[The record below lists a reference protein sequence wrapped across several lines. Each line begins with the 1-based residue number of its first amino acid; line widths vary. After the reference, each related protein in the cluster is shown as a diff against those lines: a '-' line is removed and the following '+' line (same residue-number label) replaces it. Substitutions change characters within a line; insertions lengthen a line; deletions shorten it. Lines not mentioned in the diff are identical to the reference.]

1 MHRLAFKETVMKKT
15 VPHAIALLAAGALT
29 AFAGAAQAHQIWIEQ
44 PAGQNAVIRFGEFGE
59 NLREASPGLLDK
71 FVAPSATLTSASGA
85 KTAEATKSADGFT
98 LPFKAAAG
106 ETLVAEDAKYPLFTF
121 KRDAQEVTNW
131 YRPAAR
137 LVTDFSAQKPQLPL
151 DLVPAGKHGEFQL
164 FFQGKP
170 LAKTKVSLV
179 TQSGWAKEAHTDA
192 QGHVKFDMP
201 WKGVYVAE
209 VSHTDKTPGE
219 RAGAKGAERYQGVSY
234 VTTTTFVQADGIEP
248 IPAGP
253 AATPNK

>member
-1 MHRLAFKETVMKKT
+1 MKKT
-15 VPHAIALLAAGALT
+15 ASRRLTQLTFAALT
-29 AFAGAAQAHQIWIEQ
+29 ALATLTGTAQAHQIWIEQ

-71 FVAPSATLTSASGA
+71 FGAPTGTLSSAQGEKTAPAA
-85 KTAEATKSADGFT
+85 KTATGFA
-98 LPFKAAAG
+98 LPFKAGAG
-106 ETLVAEDAKYPLFTF
+106 EALVAEDAHYPLFTL
-121 KRDAQEVTNW
+121 KRDGQEVTNW

-137 LVTDFSAQKPQLPL
+137 LATDFSKQKPQLTL
-151 DLVPAGKHGEFQL
+151 DLVPAGKPGEFQL

-170 LAKTKVSLV
+170 LPKAKVSFV

-192 QGHVKFDMP
+192 QGLVTFDMP

-209 VSHTDKTPGE
+209 VTHTDKTPGE
-219 RAGAKGAERYQGVSY
+219 RTGAKGAERYEGVRY
-234 VTTTTFVQADGIEP
+234 VTTTTVMQANGIEP
-248 IPAGP
+248 LPAGP